1 MARLLA
7 VKREKGRKEKGER
20 RKESADGPPTGGEK
34 GKRRKEKG
42 KRNRKPGL
50 HYKCNTLEPG
60 GNYQ

>member
-34 GKRRKEKG
+34 GKREEGKRRKEKG
-42 KRNRKPGL
+42 ISRLPAYWR
-50 HYKCNTLEPG
+50 
-60 GNYQ
+60 